1 VVLLLI
7 LLMVVEYVRVVEL
20 LPVLLEA
27 EADH

>member
-7 LLMVVEYVRVVEL
+7 LLMVVEDVRVVEL

>member
-7 LLMVVEYVRVVEL
+7 LLMVVEDVRVVEL
-20 LPVLLEA
+20 LPELLEA